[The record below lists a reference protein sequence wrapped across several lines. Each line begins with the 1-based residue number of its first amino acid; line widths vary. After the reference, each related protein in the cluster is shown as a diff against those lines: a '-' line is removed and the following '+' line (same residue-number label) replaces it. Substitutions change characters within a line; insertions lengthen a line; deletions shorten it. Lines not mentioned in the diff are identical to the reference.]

1 MVRSHIAFVRFT
13 VNMDL
18 TPDHHMSR
26 QRTVTRG
33 GTVKVTTAA
42 AAPVVQRTTAAG
54 GTVVPPDVIR
64 QVDGITEVGNRT
76 AAGVGIAGRR
86 KVQTIHTGITA
97 PVSFKQVGSQFH
109 VLVVGIITAGVPALG
124 TQIEGTAVAAR
135 PVVAEHVVFK
145 DHRRTVVTGIRIVF
159 SHHKRKRTAD
169 SAIRMVVFKD
179 AVGDFEAVEFGV
191 TAAPVHTAG
200 GGGTVVTE
208 HRVINIKVMV
218 DAGVETDHTARTP
231 ERSVIDKDAAV
242 DIHRGAGTDHDHTAG
257 GSCCIFKMAVPDR
270 QRVFRILRIVAAA
283 AEVDGTAVNVAL
295 ARGQHK
301 GIVIEVEAI
310 DRHRGTGCRFVAVVV
325 EPAGGGTAI
334 DETVAVAVV
343 GHVGS
348 VAGHAD
354 PVVLDRAVRI
364 VNIFTVERD
373 RGAETGDQ

>member
-1 MVRSHIAFVRFT
+1 
-13 VNMDL
+13 
-18 TPDHHMSR
+18 
-26 QRTVTRG
+26 
-33 GTVKVTTAA
+33 
-42 AAPVVQRTTAAG
+42 
-54 GTVVPPDVIR
+54 
-64 QVDGITEVGNRT
+64 
-76 AAGVGIAGRR
+76 
-86 KVQTIHTGITA
+86 
-97 PVSFKQVGSQFH
+97 
-109 VLVVGIITAGVPALG
+109 
-124 TQIEGTAVAAR
+124 
-135 PVVAEHVVFK
+135 
-145 DHRRTVVTGIRIVF
+145 
-159 SHHKRKRTAD
+159 
-169 SAIRMVVFKD
+169 MVVFKD
-179 AVGDFEAVEFGV
+179 AVGNFEAVEFGE

-200 GGGTVVTE
+200 GGGTVVAE
-208 HRVINIKVMV
+208 HRVINIKVMMNT
-218 DAGVETDHTARTP
+218 GVETDHTARTP

-242 DIHRGAGTDHDHTAG
+242 DIHRGAGTDQDHTAG

-283 AEVDGTAVNVAL
+283 AEVDGTTINVAL

-325 EPAGGGTAI
+325 EVAVGGTAI

-373 RGAETGDQ
+373 RGAETGNQ